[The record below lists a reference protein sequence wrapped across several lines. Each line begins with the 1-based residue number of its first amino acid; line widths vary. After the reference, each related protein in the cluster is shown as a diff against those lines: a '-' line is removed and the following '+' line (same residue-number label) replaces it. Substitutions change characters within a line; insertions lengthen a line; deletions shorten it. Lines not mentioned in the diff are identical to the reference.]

1 MSLLLDALR
10 RAEQD
15 SKKRKT
21 ADGGTPAA
29 APDPATVAEPVAAQE
44 QAVPPPELTLE
55 AQLPVPEL
63 GLTPA
68 SEPEPEP
75 EPQLAPSP
83 QHAAP
88 VSPSGFGAAVAAPD
102 ASFLDFELPSDDVP
116 LPETVVPASLAPRKA
131 ANPYGRYDRPAWE
144 DSNSNWGALIS
155 NPVLSKRPGS
165 DEARASGPVPIK
177 PVARGG
183 AEFVS
188 ERHAHARPAGSAAAK
203 PASRQTEATPPG
215 LPHAATPRQALSAA
229 GVMAGQKKG
238 SARTVRERRRQMVL
252 AAVALIVAVPVM
264 AFLFFGEALFGS
276 SRGPVAVNTPPPA
289 PVAASP
295 TPTPPEPPMAAP
307 VAPAVALADPAPV
320 AMAAAATS
328 PAALPPVQAAAAP
341 RLSPPDAPV
350 SAATPARTSAPRS
363 TAVRT
368 ARPGAAGAAPPTAA
382 PAVTAVANRPSSL
395 MDSAYAAYQ
404 AGNSVEAARLYRE
417 VLKADATQRDAWLG
431 LAVIA
436 HANNQLEPAM
446 DAYRRVLRLE
456 PQNAT
461 ALAGVSSLSRAA
473 GEPQQE
479 SRLRELLARSP
490 QEADLNHAL
499 ALVLSGEQRWSE
511 AQPLFFKA
519 HALAPKE
526 PQFAYNL
533 AVTLDHMRKSSLA
546 AQYYETA
553 LGLSQ
558 GKAAGF
564 DEANARTRLAAL
576 RAAR

>member
-15 SKKRKT
+15 SRKRKL
-21 ADGGTPAA
+21 ADAEAPVAA
-29 APDPATVAEPVAAQE
+29 AESTAHEPVAAVDQE
-44 QAVPPPELTLE
+44 APPELTLE
-55 AQLPVPEL
+55 AQSPVPEL
-63 GLTPA
+63 TLELP
-68 SEPEPEP
+68 PEPAP
-75 EPQLAPSP
+75 EPAPAP
-83 QHAAP
+83 PEKAAP
-88 VSPSGFGAAVAAPD
+88 TSHSGFGGPEAVPE
-102 ASFLDFELPSDDVP
+102 ASFLDFELPSDDLP
-116 LPETVVPASLAPRKA
+116 LPEAVVPASLAPRKA

-144 DSNSNWGALIS
+144 DSNSNWGALIA
-155 NPVLSKRPGS
+155 NPVASKRPVS
-165 DEARASGPVPIK
+165 DEARSSGPVPIK
-177 PVARGG
+177 PVARKATEPV
-183 AEFVS
+183 AE
-188 ERHAHARPAGSAAAK
+188 HHMYARPPEGASPK
-203 PASRQTEATPPG
+203 PLPKQPEPASPGPALAT
-215 LPHAATPRQALSAA
+215 TPRQALSAA
-229 GVMAGQKKG
+229 GVMAGRKKAG
-238 SARTVRERRRQMVL
+238 MRDSGNRRRQML
-252 AAVALIVAVPVM
+252 LGAAAVLVALPLVV
-264 AFLFFGEALFGS
+264 FLLFGDAMFAS
-276 SRGPVAVNTPPPA
+276 PGGLGVVSKPVVPA
-289 PVAASP
+289 PVAVSP
-295 TPTPPEPPMAAP
+295 APPEPETATVAVVSPPAASP
-307 VAPAVALADPAPV
+307 ESVAPPMPALQSDAPD
-320 AMAAAATS
+320 S
-328 PAALPPVQAAAAP
+328 PPVRAVPARAASADTVLRAAAP
-341 RLSPPDAPV
+341 TRSP
-350 SAATPARTSAPRS
+350 APRS
-363 TAVRT
+363 APVRA
-368 ARPGAAGAAPPTAA
+368 ARPVAAGTAA
-382 PAVTAVANRPSSL
+382 PSAVSGANRPVSQ

-404 AGNSVEAARLYRE
+404 AGNTVEAARLYRE

-519 HALAPKE
+519 HSLAPKE

-533 AVTLDHMRKSSLA
+533 AVALDHMRKSALA

-553 LGLSQ
+553 LGLAQ

-576 RAAR
+576 RGAR

>member
-1 MSLLLDALR
+1 
-10 RAEQD
+10 
-15 SKKRKT
+15 
-21 ADGGTPAA
+21 P
-29 APDPATVAEPVAAQE
+29 
-44 QAVPPPELTLE
+44 
-55 AQLPVPEL
+55 
-63 GLTPA
+63 
-68 SEPEPEP
+68 
-75 EPQLAPSP
+75 
-83 QHAAP
+83 
-88 VSPSGFGAAVAAPD
+88 
-102 ASFLDFELPSDDVP
+102 
-116 LPETVVPASLAPRKA
+116 APR
-131 ANPYGRYDRPAWE
+131 N
-144 DSNSNWGALIS
+144 
-155 NPVLSKRPGS
+155 
-165 DEARASGPVPIK
+165 
-177 PVARGG
+177 
-183 AEFVS
+183 
-188 ERHAHARPAGSAAAK
+188 
-203 PASRQTEATPPG
+203 
-215 LPHAATPRQALSAA
+215 
-229 GVMAGQKKG
+229 
-238 SARTVRERRRQMVL
+238 
-252 AAVALIVAVPVM
+252 
-264 AFLFFGEALFGS
+264 
-276 SRGPVAVNTPPPA
+276 A
-289 PVAASP
+289 P
-295 TPTPPEPPMAAP
+295 E
-307 VAPAVALADPAPV
+307 
-320 AMAAAATS
+320 
-328 PAALPPVQAAAAP
+328 
-341 RLSPPDAPV
+341 
-350 SAATPARTSAPRS
+350 
-363 TAVRT
+363 RT
-368 ARPGAAGAAPPTAA
+368 ARPVTHGAAAPPTAVA
-382 PAVTAVANRPSSL
+382 GANRPASL

-533 AVTLDHMRKSSLA
+533 AVSLDHMRKSSLA

-553 LGLSQ
+553 LGLAQ

-564 DEANARTRLAAL
+564 DETNARSRLAAL

>member
-15 SKKRKT
+15 SKKRKLSE
-21 ADGGTPAA
+21 AEGPAA
-29 APDPATVAEPVAAQE
+29 TPELTVEETAGVQE
-44 QAVPPPELTLE
+44 QAAAPELTLE
-55 AQLPVPEL
+55 AQSPMPELEL
-63 GLTPA
+63 GLEA
-68 SEPEPEP
+68 EPEPLPREVV
-75 EPQLAPSP
+75 
-83 QHAAP
+83 AAK
-88 VSPSGFGAAVAAPD
+88 SHSGFGGAEAAPD

-116 LPETVVPASLAPRKA
+116 LPLPLPEAVIPPSLAPRKA

-144 DSNSNWGALIS
+144 DSSSNWGALTA
-155 NPVLSKRPGS
+155 NPLVSKRPVS

-177 PVARGG
+177 PPARRA
-183 AEFVS
+183 AEPS
-188 ERHAHARPAGSAAAK
+188 PERHVYARPVDAAIPR
-203 PASRQTEATPPG
+203 PASQPAEPVSPG
-215 LPHAATPRQALSAA
+215 PAHVATPRQALSAA
-229 GVMAGQKKG
+229 GVMAGRKKTG
-238 SARTVRERRRQMVL
+238 TRHSGNRRRQMVL
-252 AAVALIVAVPVM
+252 VGVALLVALPLM
-264 AFLFFGEALFGS
+264 ALLLFGDAMFGS
-276 SRGPVAVNTPPPA
+276 SSGLRAVNTPPLPATVVPSPVPAATEVVAAPPASPASVPA
-289 PVAASP
+289 PEPVALAMAPAPAAALVSAPAQAVAAPRAVSAD
-295 TPTPPEPPMAAP
+295 TPVPVARPVRTPAPRSAPARTTRPAAAG
-307 VAPAVALADPAPV
+307 VAPA
-320 AMAAAATS
+320 AT
-328 PAALPPVQAAAAP
+328 
-341 RLSPPDAPV
+341 
-350 SAATPARTSAPRS
+350 
-363 TAVRT
+363 
-368 ARPGAAGAAPPTAA
+368 A
-382 PAVTAVANRPSSL
+382 PASGNRPASL

-404 AGNSVEAARLYRE
+404 SGNTVEAARLYRE

-461 ALAGVSSLSRAA
+461 ALAGVSSLGRAA

-479 SRLRELLARSP
+479 SRLREMLARSP

-519 HALAPKE
+519 HALAPRE

-553 LGLSQ
+553 LGLAQ

-576 RAAR
+576 RAVR

>member
-15 SKKRKT
+15 SKKRKLAE
-21 ADGGTPAA
+21 ADTPAA
-29 APDPATVAEPVAAQE
+29 ATELSAAEPVAAPGS
-44 QAVPPPELTLE
+44 AVPAELTLE
-55 AQLPVPEL
+55 AQSPVPEL
-63 GLTPA
+63 ELDLEPA
-68 SEPEPEP
+68 
-75 EPQLAPSP
+75 PQ
-83 QHAAP
+83 QTAAP
-88 VSPSGFGAAVAAPD
+88 KSHSGFGGAEAAPD

-116 LPETVVPASLAPRKA
+116 LPEAVVPASLAPRKA

-144 DSNSNWGALIS
+144 DSNSNWGALIA
-155 NPVLSKRPGS
+155 NPVASKRPVS
-165 DEARASGPVPIK
+165 DEARVSGPVPIR
-177 PVARGG
+177 PVARRA
-183 AEFVS
+183 AEPTAEARVY
-188 ERHAHARPAGSAAAK
+188 ARPSDGASLK
-203 PASRQTEATPPG
+203 PASKQPEPVPPG
-215 LPHAATPRQALSAA
+215 PALAATPRQALSAA
-229 GVMAGQKKG
+229 GVMAGRKKAG
-238 SARTVRERRRQMVL
+238 THKAGDRRRQVVL
-252 AAVALIVAVPVM
+252 AAVALLVALPLV
-264 AFLFFGEALFGS
+264 AFLLFGDALFGS
-276 SRGPVAVNTPPPA
+276 SSGLGVASTPVVPA
-289 PVAASP
+289 PVAASAAP
-295 TPTPPEPPMAAP
+295 AEPEPATVTTASPPVSPSEPAATAVIAP
-307 VAPAVALADPAPV
+307 PAVAAAVPPARALAPRVVTANAPV
-320 AMAAAATS
+320 R
-328 PAALPPVQAAAAP
+328 AAAP
-341 RLSPPDAPV
+341 ARTQPQR
-350 SAATPARTSAPRS
+350 SAPAR
-363 TAVRT
+363 
-368 ARPGAAGAAPPTAA
+368 AAGPVAAIAAPPTAVA
-382 PAVTAVANRPSSL
+382 GANRPASL

-404 AGNSVEAARLYRE
+404 AGNSAEAARLYRE

-519 HALAPKE
+519 HALAPRE

-533 AVTLDHMRKSSLA
+533 AVVLDHMRKSSLA

-553 LGLSQ
+553 LGLAQ

-576 RAAR
+576 RGAR

>member
-15 SKKRKT
+15 SKKRKL
-21 ADGGTPAA
+21 ADAETPAVAPGAPA
-29 APDPATVAEPVAAQE
+29 AESVAAQE
-44 QAVPPPELTLE
+44 QVTPPELTLE
-55 AQLPVPEL
+55 AQSPVPEL
-63 GLTPA
+63 ELDI
-68 SEPEPEP
+68 EPEPEP
-75 EPQLAPSP
+75 EQAPQEAT
-83 QHAAP
+83 P
-88 VSPSGFGAAVAAPD
+88 VKSHSGFGGAEAAPD

-116 LPETVVPASLAPRKA
+116 LPEAVVPASLAPRKA

-144 DSNSNWGALIS
+144 DSNSNWGALIA
-155 NPVLSKRPGS
+155 NPVASRRALS

-177 PVARGG
+177 PVPRRA
-183 AEFVS
+183 AEPAAGSHVY
-188 ERHAHARPAGSAAAK
+188 ARPSDGATTK
-203 PASRQTEATPPG
+203 PPKSPELAPPS
-215 LPHAATPRQALSAA
+215 PAPVTTPRQALSAA
-229 GVMAGQKKG
+229 GVMAGRKK
-238 SARTVRERRRQMVL
+238 TVMPRAGDRRRPMVL
-252 AAVALIVAVPVM
+252 AAVALVVALPLM
-264 AFLFFGEALFGS
+264 ALLFFGDAMFGS
-276 SRGPVAVNTPPPA
+276 PGGLRAVNTPPVPA
-289 PVAASP
+289 PAAVGPAP
-295 TPTPPEPPMAAP
+295 TPEAVAAAP
-307 VAPAVALADPAPV
+307 VAPASAAPDPV
-320 AMAAAATS
+320 AVAVLAA
-328 PAALPPVQAAAAP
+328 AAAAP
-341 RLSPPDAPV
+341 AVPAAQAAPRVV
-350 SAATPARTSAPRS
+350 SADTPARAASPARAQAPRRA
-363 TAVRT
+363 TTR
-368 ARPGAAGAAPPTAA
+368 AAGPAVATSAAPPG
-382 PAVTAVANRPSSL
+382 AVAGANRPASL

-479 SRLRELLARSP
+479 SRLRDLLARSP

-519 HALAPKE
+519 HALAPRE

-553 LGLSQ
+553 LGLAQ

-564 DEANARTRLAAL
+564 DEANARVRLAAL

>member
-15 SKKRKT
+15 SKKRKL
-21 ADGGTPAA
+21 ADAETPAVATEVPA
-29 APDPATVAEPVAAQE
+29 AEAVAAQE
-44 QAVPPPELTLE
+44 QVVPPELTLE
-55 AQLPVPEL
+55 AQSPVPEL
-63 GLTPA
+63 QLDI
-68 SEPEPEP
+68 EPEPAPP
-75 EPQLAPSP
+75 E
-83 QHAAP
+83 AAA
-88 VSPSGFGAAVAAPD
+88 VKSHSGFGGAEPAPD

-116 LPETVVPASLAPRKA
+116 LPEAVVPASLAPRKA

-144 DSNSNWGALIS
+144 DSNSNWGALIA
-155 NPVLSKRPGS
+155 NPVASKRPVS
-165 DEARASGPVPIK
+165 DEARVSGPVPIK
-177 PVARGG
+177 PVARRS
-183 AEFVS
+183 AEPLP
-188 ERHAHARPAGSAAAK
+188 ERHAYARPVDGPSLTQAPPRASTPE
-203 PASRQTEATPPG
+203 PAPA
-215 LPHAATPRQALSAA
+215 HAATPRQALSAA
-229 GVMAGQKKG
+229 GVMAGRKKASMPRAG
-238 SARTVRERRRQMVL
+238 ARRRQMVL
-252 AAVALIVAVPVM
+252 AAVALVVALPLM
-264 AFLFFGEALFGS
+264 ALLFFGDAMFGS
-276 SRGPVAVNTPPPA
+276 AGGLRAVNTPALPA
-289 PVAASP
+289 PVAVSP
-295 TPTPPEPPMAAP
+295 APTEPEAVAAAP
-307 VAPAVALADPAPV
+307 AAPASAAPDPV
-320 AMAAAATS
+320 AAAVLAA
-328 PAALPPVQAAAAP
+328 AAAAP
-341 RLSPPDAPV
+341 VPPAEQTASPRVV
-350 SAATPARTSAPRS
+350 SADSPARVAPPARAQAPRS
-363 TAVRT
+363 AT
-368 ARPGAAGAAPPTAA
+368 ARVAGPAAAPSAAPPAA
-382 PAVTAVANRPSSL
+382 VAGANRPASL

-404 AGNSVEAARLYRE
+404 AGNTAEAARLYRE

-553 LGLSQ
+553 LGLAQ

-564 DEANARTRLAAL
+564 DEANARVRLAAL
-576 RAAR
+576 RATR

>member
-15 SKKRKT
+15 SKKRKL
-21 ADGGTPAA
+21 ADAETPAA
-29 APDPATVAEPVAAQE
+29 APDLMPGKPVAAQD
-44 QAVPPPELTLE
+44 QAAPPELSLE
-55 AQLPVPEL
+55 AQSPVHTPEPVPEL
-63 GLTPA
+63 RL
-68 SEPEPEP
+68 EPEPEP
-75 EPQLAPSP
+75 APQAM
-83 QHAAP
+83 AAAKIH
-88 VSPSGFGAAVAAPD
+88 SGFGGAEPAPD
-102 ASFLDFELPSDDVP
+102 ASFLDFELPAEDVA
-116 LPETVVPASLAPRKA
+116 LPEAVVPASLAPRKA

-144 DSNSNWGALIS
+144 DSSSNWGALIA
-155 NPVLSKRPGS
+155 NPVASKRPVS
-165 DEARASGPVPIK
+165 DEARISGPVPIK
-177 PVARGG
+177 PAARR
-183 AEFVS
+183 APEPAA
-188 ERHAHARPAGSAAAK
+188 ERHVYARPAEGDSLK
-203 PASRQTEATPPG
+203 PASKQPEPAPPSPA
-215 LPHAATPRQALSAA
+215 LAATPRQALSAA
-229 GVMAGQKKG
+229 GVMAGRKKTAMPRAG
-238 SARTVRERRRQMVL
+238 DRRRQMVL
-252 AAVALIVAVPVM
+252 AAVALLVALPLV
-264 AFLFFGEALFGS
+264 AFLLFGDALFGS
-276 SRGPVAVNTPPPA
+276 SSGLGVAKPALPA
-289 PVAASP
+289 PVVASAAPAEPEPATVTTALP
-295 TPTPPEPPMAAP
+295 TASPPEPVATAVPAPPAAVPASPPAQAVAPRAMTANVSARAAAPARTQAPRSAPVRAAAPMAA
-307 VAPAVALADPAPV
+307 
-320 AMAAAATS
+320 S
-328 PAALPPVQAAAAP
+328 
-341 RLSPPDAPV
+341 
-350 SAATPARTSAPRS
+350 
-363 TAVRT
+363 
-368 ARPGAAGAAPPTAA
+368 AAPPTAV
-382 PAVTAVANRPSSL
+382 PGANRPASL

-404 AGNSVEAARLYRE
+404 SGNSVEAARLYRE

-519 HALAPKE
+519 HSLAPKE

-533 AVTLDHMRKSSLA
+533 AVALDHMRKSGLA

-553 LGLSQ
+553 LGLAQ

-564 DEANARTRLAAL
+564 DEANARSRLAAL

>member
-15 SKKRKT
+15 SKKRKLADAEAPAATPEPT
-21 ADGGTPAA
+21 ADKPVA
-29 APDPATVAEPVAAQE
+29 APD
-44 QAVPPPELTLE
+44 QALPPELTLE
-55 AQLPVPEL
+55 AQSPMPEL
-63 GLTPA
+63 ELDLQA
-68 SEPEPEP
+68 EPEPPPRE
-75 EPQLAPSP
+75 AVASKN
-83 QHAAP
+83 H
-88 VSPSGFGAAVAAPD
+88 SGFGGAEAAPD
-102 ASFLDFELPSDDVP
+102 ASFLDFELPSDDLPLP
-116 LPETVVPASLAPRKA
+116 LPEAVIPPSLAPRKA

-144 DSNSNWGALIS
+144 DSSSNWGALTA
-155 NPVLSKRPGS
+155 NPLASRRSAS
-165 DEARASGPVPIK
+165 DEARVSGPVPIK
-177 PVARGG
+177 PPARRA
-183 AEFVS
+183 AEPTP
-188 ERHAHARPAGSAAAK
+188 ERHVYARPVDAAIPR
-203 PASRQTEATPPG
+203 PAAQAAEPVSPG
-215 LPHAATPRQALSAA
+215 PAHVATPRQALSAA
-229 GVMAGQKKG
+229 GVMAGRKKTG
-238 SARTVRERRRQMVL
+238 ARPSRDRRRQLVL
-252 AAVALIVAVPVM
+252 VGVALLVALPLM
-264 AFLFFGEALFGS
+264 ALLLFGDAMFGS
-276 SRGPVAVNTPPPA
+276 SGGLRAVNTPPLPA
-289 PVAASP
+289 PVVPSPVPAATEVVAAAPASP
-295 TPTPPEPPMAAP
+295 ASVSAPEP
-307 VAPAVALADPAPV
+307 VALAMAPAP
-320 AMAAAATS
+320 AAAAVTA
-328 PAALPPVQAAAAP
+328 PAQAVAAP
-341 RLSPPDAPV
+341 RVMSADAPV
-350 SAATPARTSAPRS
+350 SVARPVRTPAPRS
-363 TAVRT
+363 APART
-368 ARPGAAGAAPPTAA
+368 ARPAAAGVA
-382 PAVTAVANRPSSL
+382 PAATAPASGNRPASL

-404 AGNSVEAARLYRE
+404 SGNTAEAARLYRE

-461 ALAGVSSLSRAA
+461 ALAGVSSLGRAA

-553 LGLSQ
+553 LGLAQ

-576 RAAR
+576 RAVR

>member
-15 SKKRKT
+15 SKKRKLADADTPGPAPEFT
-21 ADGGTPAA
+21 APEQA
-29 APDPATVAEPVAAQE
+29 VAQE
-44 QAVPPPELTLE
+44 QAVLPELTLE
-55 AQLPVPEL
+55 VQSPVPVPEL
-63 GLTPA
+63 ELDIA
-68 SEPEPEP
+68 PEPATE
-75 EPQLAPSP
+75 E
-83 QHAAP
+83 AA
-88 VSPSGFGAAVAAPD
+88 VVKSHSGFGGAEAAPD

-116 LPETVVPASLAPRKA
+116 VPEAVVPASLAPRKA
-131 ANPYGRYDRPAWE
+131 SNPYGRYDRPAWE
-144 DSNSNWGALIS
+144 DSSSNWGALVA
-155 NPVLSKRPGS
+155 NPVASKRPAS
-165 DEARASGPVPIK
+165 DEARTSGPVPIK
-177 PVARGG
+177 PVVRKAVEP
-183 AEFVS
+183 AP
-188 ERHAHARPAGSAAAK
+188 ERHAYARPADGGASRPAAK
-203 PASRQTEATPPG
+203 QVEAAPSGPG
-215 LPHAATPRQALSAA
+215 HAASPRQSLLAA
-229 GVMAGQKKG
+229 GVMAGRKKSG
-238 SARTVRERRRQMVL
+238 DRDTGNRRRQMML
-252 AAVALIVAVPVM
+252 AGIALLVAVPLV
-264 AFLFFGEALFGS
+264 AFLLFGEAMFGS
-276 SRGPVAVNTPPPA
+276 SSGLRAVNTPPLPA
-289 PVAASP
+289 PVAANPVPAEAAAVAPASP
-295 TPTPPEPPMAAP
+295 ASASPQPVALAMATPPSPDAPTPPPAPAPAVATSRMMAADASVRVAAPARNPAPRSAPARTARPAAAP
-307 VAPAVALADPAPV
+307 VAPVAN
-320 AMAAAATS
+320 
-328 PAALPPVQAAAAP
+328 
-341 RLSPPDAPV
+341 
-350 SAATPARTSAPRS
+350 TSAS
-363 TAVRT
+363 SS
-368 ARPGAAGAAPPTAA
+368 RPA
-382 PAVTAVANRPSSL
+382 SL
-395 MDSAYAAYQ
+395 MDAAYAAYQ
-404 AGNSVEAARLYRE
+404 AGNTVEAARLYRE

-553 LGLSQ
+553 LGLAQ

-564 DEANARTRLAAL
+564 DEANARARLAAL
-576 RAAR
+576 RTAR

>member
-15 SKKRKT
+15 SKKRKL
-21 ADGGTPAA
+21 ADAEASVA
-29 APDPATVAEPVAAQE
+29 APDPVPAEPPSAAVLNE
-44 QAVPPPELTLE
+44 PMVELTLE
-55 AQLPVPEL
+55 AQTDADVTPLPASPAEPVPVPVPVPEVM
-63 GLTPA
+63 PQ
-68 SEPEPEP
+68 
-75 EPQLAPSP
+75 QLAQEPAMSR
-83 QHAAP
+83 
-88 VSPSGFGAAVAAPD
+88 PD
-102 ASFLDFELPSDDVP
+102 GLKPADEVSFLDFELPAEDVP
-116 LPETVVPASLAPRKA
+116 LPEAVVPASLAPRKA
-131 ANPYGRYDRPAWE
+131 SNPYGRYDRPAWE
-144 DSNSNWGALIS
+144 DSSSNWGALVA
-155 NPVLSKRPGS
+155 NPVLSKRPPS
-165 DEARASGPVPIK
+165 DDVTSGP
-177 PVARGG
+177 G
-183 AEFVS
+183 AL
-188 ERHAHARPAGSAAAK
+188 R
-203 PASRQTEATPPG
+203 PASRKPVDKSSEAPVYARPTAASARPVDKQAASPPPVP
-215 LPHAATPRQALSAA
+215 LTTPRQSLSAA
-229 GVMAGQKKG
+229 GVMAGRKKDKATG
-238 SARTVRERRRQMVL
+238 RRQQSRRQLVL
-252 AAVALIVAVPVM
+252 GGIALLVALPVIAFLLFGDAMFGSSSSLVAVNAPSASATPVPLAQPAEPEAVAAVAPPAPAASDVVAVLPPEVTAPAPFVQSTPALRAPAANAPARAGVNAPVR
-264 AFLFFGEALFGS
+264 S
-276 SRGPVAVNTPPPA
+276 QVPRSRPARVDGPVASGV
-289 PVAASP
+289 VSSSP
-295 TPTPPEPPMAAP
+295 
-307 VAPAVALADPAPV
+307 
-320 AMAAAATS
+320 
-328 PAALPPVQAAAAP
+328 
-341 RLSPPDAPV
+341 
-350 SAATPARTSAPRS
+350 S
-363 TAVRT
+363 TTA
-368 ARPGAAGAAPPTAA
+368 ARPG
-382 PAVTAVANRPSSL
+382 SL

-404 AGNSVEAARLYRE
+404 SGNTVEAARLYRD

-533 AVTLDHMRKSSLA
+533 AVALDHMRKSSLA

-553 LGLSQ
+553 LGLAQ

-564 DEANARTRLAAL
+564 DELNARTRLAAL
-576 RAAR
+576 RAAK